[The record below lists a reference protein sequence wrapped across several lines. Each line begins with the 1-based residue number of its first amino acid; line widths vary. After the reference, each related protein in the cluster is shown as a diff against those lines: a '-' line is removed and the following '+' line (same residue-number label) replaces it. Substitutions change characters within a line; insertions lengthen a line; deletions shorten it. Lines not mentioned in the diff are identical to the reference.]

1 MMWPL
6 VYCLSIRAAAADA
19 LFASRLQQYEEPD
32 AARVRQAAAAAVW
45 AFGCSG
51 CAERVAQEFGDHPE
65 TAVIRMRW
73 ARAMAREAFAGAAPG
88 PRPRASAGS
97 WLAGPAAAARRA
109 DTGPAGG
116 LAADVERGG

>member
-1 MMWPL
+1 MWPL

-19 LFASRLQQYEEPD
+19 LFASRLQRYEEPD
-32 AARVRQAAAAAVW
+32 AARIRLAVAAAVR

-73 ARAMAREAFAGAAPG
+73 ARATAREAFAAAMPG
-88 PRPRASAGS
+88 PGPRASAGS
-97 WLAGPAAAARRA
+97 RLADPAATARRA
-109 DTGPAGG
+109 DAVLPGG
-116 LAADVERGG
+116 LAVDVEQGG